1 MADIA
6 TLTDQHTLEL
16 PEPIASRFRSQDR
29 FVVWVEDDT
38 LHLKKIARSI
48 TDRVAQSERADPP
61 SLDEIN
67 DLVHEVRRQRRGK
80 S

>member
-1 MADIA
+1 MAEIA
-6 TLTDQHTLEL
+6 TLTEEHMLEL
-16 PEPIASRFRSQDR
+16 PEPIANRFRSRDR
-29 FVVWVEDDT
+29 FIVWVEDDT

-48 TDRVAQSERADPP
+48 TDRVAQAEKSDPP

-67 DLVHEVRRQRRGK
+67 DLVHEVRRQRSGK